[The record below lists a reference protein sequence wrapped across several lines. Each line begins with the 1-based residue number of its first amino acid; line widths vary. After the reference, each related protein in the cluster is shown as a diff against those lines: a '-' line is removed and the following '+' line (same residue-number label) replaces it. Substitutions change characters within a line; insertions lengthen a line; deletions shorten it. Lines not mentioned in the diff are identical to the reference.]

1 VGEVGGCALCCAA
14 CRRSCWHE
22 AGIHACWRLAL
33 PLHSNSGGSREL
45 ASHRLHAC
53 LPPSPPGPA
62 PVQPAQL
69 LCGIAER
76 GAHVH
81 LMSVYRDPFSDGGYD
96 DNISLSLKLPEREDS
111 LYGPE

>member
-1 VGEVGGCALCCAA
+1 
-14 CRRSCWHE
+14 
-22 AGIHACWRLAL
+22 
-33 PLHSNSGGSREL
+33 
-45 ASHRLHAC
+45 
-53 LPPSPPGPA
+53 
-62 PVQPAQL
+62 VQPAQL

-96 DNISLSLKLPEREDS
+96 DNISLSLKLPVREDS

>member
-1 VGEVGGCALCCAA
+1 MHDGAWLCSAQDLQPQGGACITLAA
-14 CRRSCWHE
+14 CVRAR
-22 AGIHACWRLAL
+22 
-33 PLHSNSGGSREL
+33 
-45 ASHRLHAC
+45 
-53 LPPSPPGPA
+53 PPPRA
-62 PVQPAQL
+62 HLQPAQL

-96 DNISLSLKLPEREDS
+96 DNISLSLKLPVREDS